1 MLRIPTHPGAII
13 KDEIEALGISGNA
26 LAKDL
31 GVDAPRVHDIIKCR
45 RAVTPETAIRLAAYF
60 GGSPLVWLR
69 MQAVYDLARVDTEK
83 GAAIRR
89 SVRVA
94 EKSMRQAE

>member
-31 GVDAPRVHDIIKCR
+31 GVDAPRVHDIIKCH
-45 RAVTPETAIRLAAYF
+45 RAVTPETSIRLAAYF

-69 MQAVYDLARVDTEK
+69 MQAVYDLARVETEK

-94 EKSMRQAE
+94 EKSM

>member
-1 MLRIPTHPGAII
+1 MNYVFVGA
-13 KDEIEALGISGNA
+13 GNA
-26 LAKDL
+26 LTVKL
-31 GVDAPRVHDIIKCR
+31 KIWP
-45 RAVTPETAIRLAAYF
+45 AVTSETSIRLAAYF

-69 MQAVYDLARVDTEK
+69 MQAVYDLARVETEK

-94 EKSMRQAE
+94 EKSM

>member
-1 MLRIPTHPGAII
+1 MPRMPTHPGAII
-13 KDEIEALGISGNA
+13 KDEIEALGITGNA

-69 MQAVYDLARVDTEK
+69 LQAAYDLAKVDTEK
-83 GAAIRR
+83 GDAIRS
-89 SVRVA
+89 SVRIKQGHYA
-94 EKSMRQAE
+94 EA

>member
-1 MLRIPTHPGAII
+1 MGSLFYPCERRWLEGC
-13 KDEIEALGISGNA
+13 
-26 LAKDL
+26 
-31 GVDAPRVHDIIKCR
+31 DIIKCR
-45 RAVTPETAIRLAAYF
+45 RAVTSETSIRLATYF

-69 MQAVYDLARVDTEK
+69 MQAVYDLARVETEK

-94 EKSMRQAE
+94 EKSM